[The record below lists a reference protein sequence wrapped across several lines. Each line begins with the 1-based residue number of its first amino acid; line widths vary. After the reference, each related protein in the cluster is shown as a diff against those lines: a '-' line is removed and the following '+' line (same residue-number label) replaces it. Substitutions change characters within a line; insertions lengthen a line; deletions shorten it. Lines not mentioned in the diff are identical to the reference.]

1 MDFLEDSE
9 DIIPD
14 INEFDDDFSSDF
26 MEYDD
31 EFEEYETGSD
41 DDFDDISI
49 DYDYDESEFEE
60 DEYEDEENQSDDEYD
75 DENIGD
81 DFLVDVSDL
90 DFDDEKAGLPT
101 VYDNKKNKK
110 NSLVKKN
117 NLPERR
123 KTQLPEEYEEDE
135 DLSGYYDYSESDF
148 EEETG
153 KKKHVFLKVLLIL
166 LLVLIIGGAFLTLTE
181 PGRKIM
187 YKIAAKFIV
196 ENVNGDSENENND
209 VTSQPLP
216 TSEIDDDRVDP
227 ASELTPLPEIDGT
240 DDVPYRHE
248 DYVKT
253 YLLFGIEEIDGASN
267 TDTIMLV
274 SVNTVDNTI
283 KLTSILRD
291 TYVEIPGYY
300 SNKINAAYAC
310 GCKTGETTDERRA
323 NGAKMLVN
331 VIENTYDVDIS
342 GYAYVNFSSF
352 EKIIDRLGG
361 IDIELGAKEAAYLN
375 RTNYI
380 SNPAYRNVKEGMN
393 HLNGN
398 QALGY
403 CRVRKVA
410 TLGGA
415 NNDYGRTVRQ
425 RRVISAIVTQY
436 KNSALTDM
444 IPILRDCL
452 ANIKTSLN
460 EEQVSDLLY
469 DVVENKI
476 FTINQMRLPAD
487 ELFRDSGKKGVFN
500 GKYNVTYALVI
511 DDYREENIKKFHKFL
526 FLDEEEAEVPEDS
539 AAPVA

>member
-31 EFEEYETGSD
+31 EFEEYETGLD

-110 NSLVKKN
+110 NSLVKRN

-209 VTSQPLP
+209 ATSQPLP

>member
-14 INEFDDDFSSDF
+14 INGFDDDFSLDF

-31 EFEEYETGSD
+31 EFDEYETGSD

-60 DEYEDEENQSDDEYD
+60 DEYEFEGNQSDDED
-75 DENIGD
+75 DEDIGE
-81 DFLVDVSDL
+81 DFLVDVSDF

-101 VYDNKKNKK
+101 VYDNKKNRK

-117 NLPERR
+117 NLPEKR
-123 KTQLPEEYEEDE
+123 KKQLPEEYEEDE

-153 KKKHVFLKVLLIL
+153 KKKHTFLKILLIL

-181 PGRKIM
+181 PGRKIV

-196 ENVNGDSENENND
+196 ENVNGDSENENNN

-227 ASELTPLPEIDGT
+227 ASELTPLPAIDGT

-310 GCKTGETTDERRA
+310 GCKTGETTDERRE

-352 EKIIDRLGG
+352 EKIVDRLGG

-425 RRVISAIVTQY
+425 RRVISAIVNQY

-539 AAPVA
+539 AAPAA